1 MRAVALLR
9 DSTPALA
16 AHPPEALIEA
26 AIARNHAELLA
37 PALTARG
44 IGPYRGYAEIL
55 EHIAHLASGP
65 YRLEVLGKSV
75 EGEPIFALA
84 LGPESR
90 GTMVRTSVTLSGLHP
105 NEWIGVESH
114 LAMLDLLPTSTW
126 TDRALVA
133 VPVANPDGFR
143 RVEKILRQ
151 GRRRFIRHNARGV
164 DLNRNFDE
172 RWGKLGFVQSV
183 MGGLFHPGSG
193 PASEPEV
200 EALAH
205 RLSRCRVDR
214 ALSLHSYGGAVLYP
228 SGHQRAAVHD
238 EAEHREW
245 AERIARAIDPKHP
258 YQAKACAEWARGIVA
273 GGLEL
278 DWFHAR
284 HGALSL
290 LVECSR
296 GGARPGVRHLR
307 APRTLLD
314 PFSWFNPHRL
324 AREKL
329 AIASAVLPFVKG
341 L

>member
-1 MRAVALLR
+1 
-9 DSTPALA
+9 
-16 AHPPEALIEA
+16 
-26 AIARNHAELLA
+26 
-37 PALTARG
+37 
-44 IGPYRGYAEIL
+44 AEIL
-55 EHIAHLASGP
+55 EHIAHLAKGP

-114 LAMLDLLPTSTW
+114 LAMLDLLPTAAW
-126 TDRALVA
+126 ADRALLA

-143 RVEKILRQ
+143 RVEKNLRH

-172 RWGKLGFVQSV
+172 RWGKLGLLQRAL
-183 MGGLFHPGSG
+183 GGLFHPGSG

-205 RLSRCRVDR
+205 RLSRCRIDR

-228 SGHQRAAVHD
+228 SAHERAPIHD

-245 AERIARAIDPKHP
+245 AERVAKAIDPERP
-258 YQAKACAEWARGIVA
+258 YTAKACADWAKGIVA

-284 HGALSL
+284 HGAISL

-296 GGARPGVRHLR
+296 GGLRPGARHLGD
-307 APRTLLD
+307 PLVLLD
-314 PFSWFNPHRL
+314 PFLWFNPQAL

>member
-1 MRAVALLR
+1 VAILR
-9 DSTPALA
+9 DSTSKPAALA
-16 AHPPEALIEA
+16 PKALLQA
-26 AIARNHAELLA
+26 AIARNEAV
-37 PALTARG
+37 ALGPTLSARG

-55 EHIAHLASGP
+55 EHIARLASGP

-75 EGEPIFALA
+75 EGEPIFALV

-90 GTMVRTSVTLSGLHP
+90 STMVRTSVTLSGLHP

-114 LAMLDLLPTSTW
+114 LAMLDLLPTSPW
-126 TDRALVA
+126 TDRALLA
-133 VPVANPDGFR
+133 VPVVNPDGFR
-143 RVEKILRQ
+143 RVEKNLRQ

-172 RWGKLGFVQSV
+172 RWGKLGFVQRIL
-183 MGGLFHPGSG
+183 GGLFHPGSG

-205 RLSRCRVDR
+205 RLSHCRVDR

-228 SGHQRAAVHD
+228 SAHATAPIHD

-245 AERIARAIDPKHP
+245 AQRIARAIDPKRP
-258 YQAKACAEWARGIVA
+258 YRAKACAKWARGIVA

-278 DWFHAR
+278 DWFHSR

-290 LVECSR
+290 LIECSR
-296 GGARPGVRHLR
+296 GGLPPGARHLK
-307 APRTLLD
+307 APLTLLD
-314 PFSWFNPHRL
+314 PFLWFNPHRL
-324 AREKL
+324 AREKH
-329 AIASAVLPFVKG
+329 AIATAVLPFVKG

>member
-9 DSTPALA
+9 DSTPPLA
-16 AHPPEALIEA
+16 AQTPKQQLEA
-26 AIARNHAELLA
+26 AIERNRAVALG
-37 PALTARG
+37 PALSARG
-44 IGPYRGYAEIL
+44 IGPYRGYGELL
-55 EHIAHLASGP
+55 EHVARLSSGR

-84 LGPESR
+84 LGPENRS
-90 GTMVRTSVTLSGLHP
+90 TMCAPAWCSAACTRTSGSASSPSWRSRSATD
-105 NEWIGVESH
+105 
-114 LAMLDLLPTSTW
+114 LAMDGS
-126 TDRALVA
+126 RALRCGGQ
-133 VPVANPDGFR
+133 PDGFR
-143 RVEKILRQ
+143 RVEKNLRH

-172 RWGKLGFVQSV
+172 RWGKRGFVQRI
-183 MGGLFHPGSG
+183 MGGMFHPGSG

-205 RLSRCRVDR
+205 RLSHCRVDR
-214 ALSLHSYGGAVLYP
+214 ALSLHSFGGAVLYP
-228 SGHQRAAVHD
+228 SAHASAPIHD

-245 AERIARAIDPKHP
+245 ALRIARAIDPKRP
-258 YQAKACAEWARGIVA
+258 YQAKPCAKWAKGIVA

-278 DWFHAR
+278 DWFHTR

-296 GGARPGVRHLR
+296 GGLRPGVRHLR
-307 APRTLLD
+307 DPLALFD
-314 PFSWFNPHRL
+314 PFLWFNPYRL
-324 AREKL
+324 AREKQE
-329 AIASAVLPFVKG
+329 IASAVLPFVKG